1 MIRVDE
7 KTKINL
13 RVGLKIRDIFE
24 GEAAVEDV
32 RIGTLANRVL
42 REELEKVLSI
52 GSNNCLII
60 GSRDYEKSQ
69 SKIQENRSNYYL
81 FPTIKTTSSF
91 IATQLD
97 NKNYPQ
103 ISFYFT
109 PKEIEVMQ
117 ELVRKQRIPYTIRDD
132 GSIKS
137 YRYVVAGMLLN
148 NPLFDELGA
157 RVN

>member
-13 RVGLKIRDIFE
+13 RVGLKIRDILE

-60 GSRDYEKSQ
+60 GSRDYGESQ

>member
-1 MIRVDE
+1 MDE

-13 RVGLKIRDIFE
+13 RVGLKIRDILE

-42 REELEKVLSI
+42 REELEKVLAV
-52 GSNNCLII
+52 GSNKCLIVD
-60 GSRDYEKSQ
+60 SKDYQALQPDIK
-69 SKIQENRSNYYL
+69 ENRNNYYL
-81 FPTIKTTSSF
+81 FPTIRTTSSF

-97 NKNYPQ
+97 DKNYPQ

-109 PKEIEVMQ
+109 SDEVEVMQ